1 MIHLTENRH
10 PDLCSCTNTIS
21 VNRE

>member
-10 PDLCSCTNTIS
+10 PDLCSCTNTIT